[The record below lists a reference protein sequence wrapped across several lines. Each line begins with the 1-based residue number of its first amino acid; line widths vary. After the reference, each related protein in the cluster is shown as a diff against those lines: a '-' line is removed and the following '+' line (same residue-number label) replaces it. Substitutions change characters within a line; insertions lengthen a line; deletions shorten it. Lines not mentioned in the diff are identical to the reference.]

1 MIQLINRVNKDQVYN
16 YKIKSL
22 LKEKKNYK
30 NPFNKNLKDS
40 LNQHKLI
47 ILLRNNIM
55 DLLGIHNNL
64 SNKIQYNNNPLKN

>member
-1 MIQLINRVNKDQVYN
+1 MKRISTYNNKDECLI
-16 YKIKSL
+16 IKLRST
-22 LKEKKNYK
+22 KKKNYN
-30 NPFNKNLKDS
+30 NPFNKVKDS

-64 SNKIQYNNNPLKN
+64 RNKIKYFTNPLKI

>member
-40 LNQHKLI
+40 LN
-47 ILLRNNIM
+47 
-55 DLLGIHNNL
+55 
-64 SNKIQYNNNPLKN
+64 